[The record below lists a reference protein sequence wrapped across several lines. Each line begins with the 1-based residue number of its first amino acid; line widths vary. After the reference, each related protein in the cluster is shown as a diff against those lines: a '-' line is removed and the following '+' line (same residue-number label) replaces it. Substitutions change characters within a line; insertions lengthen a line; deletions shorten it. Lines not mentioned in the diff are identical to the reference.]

1 MKYLLLLFI
10 CLNFSCNHPNKY
22 HKAENALDAGREF
35 ITAVLKDDFNTAT
48 FYILSDKENNRLFRQ
63 LEQKYNNQSM
73 EVKKQYQQA
82 VINIYEVV
90 DVNDTETVINY
101 SNSYDKLKHKLK
113 VMKVHG
119 EWLIDIK
126 YTFDGSL

>member
-10 CLNFSCNHPNKY
+10 WLVVSCNHPNKY

-35 ITAVLKDDFNTAT
+35 INALLKDDFKTAA
-48 FYILSDKENNRLFRQ
+48 FYILSDKENSRLLSEF
-63 LEQKYNNQSM
+63 EQKYNKQSA
-73 EVKKQYQQA
+73 EAKKQYQQA

-90 DVNDTETVINY
+90 DITGVETIIQY
-101 SNSYDKLKHKLK
+101 SNSYDRIRHKLK
-113 VMKVHG
+113 VLKVHG
-119 EWLIDIK
+119 DWLIDIK